1 MSIDKMRDLKLQSV
15 DPKKS
20 DMTIKDILEKI
31 KKGNELQ
38 QNENIEITENVK
50 LSYIDSIIL
59 KPDYQRE
66 YRFSKAE
73 ESSLI
78 ESILVGIPIPPV
90 FLCTTRYKGVQV
102 NDVVDGQ
109 HRLKAFYR
117 FCTDDFRLIDLP
129 ILSNLNGMSYSELE
143 THYKEK
149 ILTDKLSA
157 YTFENFPGKQFELEV
172 FNRYNRG
179 SKPLTAQ
186 EIRNAVYASP
196 YNDWVSS
203 FVEKLYKNDNSPLK
217 KIYNV
222 TQNRFLKKKVHEGI
236 FTILYVLEHGVCT
249 SFKDSTEYANQYM
262 KEKSYFAKKNIE
274 NHCEEKTDTDLKN
287 MISRFT
293 EFNNWLIQ
301 WNDTQYPLSKEIY
314 GVSSKSYKFQ
324 TSMALI
330 IPALYKKIY
339 IDKEV
344 KFSNFDEVKNSIRY
358 LLSTSFLENSE
369 YTASSTNSREI
380 KKLVDSFHNQ
390 LNT

>member
-1 MSIDKMRDLKLQSV
+1 MSDDKMTSLKLQSV

-31 KKGNELQ
+31 KKGNKLQ
-38 QNENIEITENVK
+38 QNENIEITEDVK

-66 YRFSKAE
+66 YRFSTAE

-90 FLCTTRYKGVQV
+90 FLCTTRYKGVRV

-109 HRLKAFYR
+109 HRLKAFFR
-117 FCTDDFRLIDLP
+117 FCMDEFKLIDLP
-129 ILSNLNGMSYSELE
+129 ILSNLNGMAYSELE
-143 THYKEK
+143 TGYKEK
-149 ILTDKLSA
+149 ILTYKLSA
-157 YTFENFPGKQFELEV
+157 YTFENFPGKKFELEV

-196 YNDWVSS
+196 YNDWVST
-203 FVEKLYKNDNSPLK
+203 FIEKLYKNENNPLK

-222 TQNRFLKKKVHEGI
+222 TKNRFLRKKVHEGI
-236 FTILYVLEHGVCT
+236 FTILYVLEHGICT

-262 KEKSYFAKKNIE
+262 QEKSSFAKENSE
-274 NHCEEKTDTDLKN
+274 NHCEKKTDDDLEQ
-287 MISRFT
+287 MVSRFT
-293 EFNNWLIQ
+293 EFNKWLIQ
-301 WNDTQYPLSKEIY
+301 WDDTQYPLSKEIY

-344 KFSNFDEVKNSIRY
+344 HFPNFDEVKKSIRH
-358 LLSTSFLENSE
+358 LLSTSFLESSE

-380 KKLVDSFHNQ
+380 KKLVDSFHSQ

>member
-1 MSIDKMRDLKLQSV
+1 MSSDEKNNLNLQSV

-31 KKGNELQ
+31 EKGDKLQ
-38 QNENIEITENVK
+38 QNEDIEITEAVR
-50 LSYIDSIIL
+50 LEYIDSIIL

-66 YRFSKAE
+66 YRFSTAE

-90 FLCTTRYKGVQV
+90 FLCTTRYKGVRV

-117 FCTDDFRLIDLP
+117 FCTDEFRLIDLP
-129 ILSNLNGMSYSELE
+129 LLSNLNGLSYSELE
-143 THYKEK
+143 TDYKEK
-149 ILTDKLSA
+149 ILAYNLSA
-157 YTFENFPGKQFELEV
+157 YIFENFPGKKFELEV

-186 EIRNAVYASP
+186 EIRNAVYSSP
-196 YNDWVSS
+196 YNDWVSA
-203 FVEKLYKNDNSPLK
+203 FVEKLYKSETDPLK
-217 KIYNV
+217 KVYNV
-222 TQNRFLKKKVHEGI
+222 TKNRFLRKKVHEGI
-236 FTILYVLEHGVCT
+236 FTILYVLEYGICT

-262 KEKSYFAKKNIE
+262 QKKSLFAKKNSE
-274 NHCEEKTDTDLKN
+274 NHCEEKTNADLKK

-293 EFNNWLIQ
+293 EFNQWLTQ
-301 WNDTQYPLSKEIY
+301 WSDTPYPLSKEIY

-344 KFSNFDEVKNSIRY
+344 SFPDFDEMKKSIRH
-358 LLSTSFLENSE
+358 LLSTSFLESSE

-380 KKLVDSFHNQ
+380 KKLVDSFQNQ
-390 LNT
+390 ANT

>member
-1 MSIDKMRDLKLQSV
+1 MSNEEKINLQSV

-20 DMTIKDILEKI
+20 DMAVKDILDNIE
-31 KKGNELQ
+31 KGNKLQ
-38 QNENIEITENVK
+38 QDENIAITEDVQ

-66 YRFSKAE
+66 YRFSTAE

-90 FLCTTRYKGVQV
+90 FLCTTRYKGVRV
-102 NDVVDGQ
+102 TDVVDGQ

-117 FCTDDFRLIDLP
+117 FCTNAFRLIDLP
-129 ILSNLNGMSYSELE
+129 ILSVLNGKNYSELKTE
-143 THYKEK
+143 YKEK
-149 ILTDKLSA
+149 ILTYKLSA
-157 YTFENFPGKQFELEV
+157 YTFENFPGKNFELEV

-179 SKPLTAQ
+179 SKPLTSQ

-203 FVEKLYKNDNSPLK
+203 FVEKLYKGENESLK

-222 TQNRFLKKKVHEGI
+222 TKSRFLKKKVHEGI
-236 FTILYVLEHGVCT
+236 FTILYVLEYGICT
-249 SFKDSTEYANQYM
+249 NFKDSTEYANKYM
-262 KEKSYFAKKNIE
+262 QKKSFFAKKNGE
-274 NHCEEKTDTDLKN
+274 DHCDEKTEADLEK
-287 MISRFT
+287 MISRFD
-293 EFNNWLIQ
+293 EFNHWLIQ
-301 WNDTQYPLSKEIY
+301 WQNDTPYPLSKEIY

-344 KFSNFDEVKNSIRY
+344 SFPDFEEAKRSIRH
-358 LLSTSFLENSE
+358 LLNTSFLESSE

-380 KKLVDSFHNQ
+380 RKLVDSFN
-390 LNT
+390 N

>member
-1 MSIDKMRDLKLQSV
+1 MSSDENASLNLQSV

-31 KKGNELQ
+31 EKGDKLQ
-38 QNENIEITENVK
+38 QNEDIEITEKVK

-66 YRFSKAE
+66 YRFSTAE

-90 FLCTTRYKGVQV
+90 FLCTTRYKGVRV

-117 FCTDDFRLIDLP
+117 FCTNEFRLIDLP
-129 ILSNLNGMSYSELE
+129 ILSNLNGLSYSELE
-143 THYKEK
+143 TDYKEK
-149 ILTDKLSA
+149 ILTYKLSA
-157 YTFENFPGKQFELEV
+157 YTFENFPGKKFELEV

-186 EIRNAVYASP
+186 EIRNAVYSSP
-196 YNDWVSS
+196 YNDWVST
-203 FVEKLYKNDNSPLK
+203 FVEKLYKSENAPLK

-222 TQNRFLKKKVHEGI
+222 TKNRFLRKKVHEGI
-236 FTILYVLEHGVCT
+236 FTILYVLEYGICT

-262 KEKSYFAKKNIE
+262 QEKSSFAKKNSE
-274 NHCEEKTDTDLKN
+274 DGCEEKTEADLKK

-293 EFNNWLIQ
+293 EFNHWLTQ
-301 WNDTQYPLSKEIY
+301 WRDTPYPLSKEIY

-344 KFSNFDEVKNSIRY
+344 TFSDFDEMKKSVRH
-358 LLSTSFLENSE
+358 LLSTSFLESSE

-390 LNT
+390 ANI